1 VRVSRAPTEKPS
13 AHLRCC
19 CCPADLFEP
28 RKDAPEDLP
37 RREEAIY
44 LYGVDVM
51 STKDC
56 LQYFDDYGP
65 TLVEWIN
72 DSSCEYQAGSRGVQG
87 STCCSLTLPDQYYVM
102 LCLTSGSSGASGSTC
117 SVLT

>member
-1 VRVSRAPTEKPS
+1 V
-13 AHLRCC
+13 
-19 CCPADLFEP
+19 
-28 RKDAPEDLP
+28 
-37 RREEAIY
+37 Y

-72 DSSCEYQAGSRGVQG
+72 DSSCKCHSSV
-87 STCCSLTLPDQYYVM
+87 YY
-102 LCLTSGSSGASGSTC
+102 
-117 SVLT
+117 